1 MKMIIQKIVFLEM
14 YFYNICCCYPV
25 SKRNRMWEAVD
36 KLSSE
41 LPSVISLLHGHT
53 SLSKMSWSD
62 INSLVKSV
70 IGEVDDIS
78 QDLGEMKGE
87 FEDHALGFIGV
98 TVTLALF
105 TVLALLLLCLL
116 AIRMRKRVAK
126 SRDGSFPV
134 SSLEGIR
141 KNLQEFHRIRKMSV
155 GEGSNHLNATNY
167 YNPGF
172 NPHYN
177 QNLPLNNGPPNYPS
191 QGSGQSLPP
200 PNNAPSARPGSS

>member
-1 MKMIIQKIVFLEM
+1 M
-14 YFYNICCCYPV
+14 YCYKICCCSPA

-78 QDLGEMKGE
+78 QDLGKMKGE

-116 AIRMRKRVAK
+116 AIRMRRRAAK
-126 SRDGSFPV
+126 SRGGSFPV
-134 SSLEGIR
+134 SSLEGIK

-155 GEGSNHLNATNY
+155 GEGSNHLNTTNY

-177 QNLPLNNGPPNYPS
+177 PNLPLNNGPPNYVAP
-191 QGSGQSLPP
+191 QGSGQALPP
-200 PNNAPSARPGSS
+200 PNNAPSARPSGS

>member
-14 YFYNICCCYPV
+14 YFYKICRCYPV

-78 QDLGEMKGE
+78 QDVGEMKGE

-98 TVTLALF
+98 TVSLALF
-105 TVLALLLLCLL
+105 TVLALILLCLL
-116 AIRMRKRVAK
+116 ALRIRRKTAK
-126 SRDGSFPV
+126 SRGNSLPV
-134 SSLEGIR
+134 SNLEGIR
-141 KNLQEFHRIRKMSV
+141 R
-155 GEGSNHLNATNY
+155 HL
-167 YNPGF
+167 
-172 NPHYN
+172 
-177 QNLPLNNGPPNYPS
+177 
-191 QGSGQSLPP
+191 
-200 PNNAPSARPGSS
+200 